1 MKEVGELMS
10 IDLLKQ
16 KQVWHDKMNQIK
28 QMVDAEIRNRPK
40 DLCTLWLKQINQEV
54 YKALEIQYRMGLECI
69 NQNLPE
75 ISIELVLRKGSLDFR
90 PNFDQLKMKY
100 YSEIQNFISTPL
112 KFYGV
117 GGSGKTIEMF

>member
-1 MKEVGELMS
+1 
-10 IDLLKQ
+10 
-16 KQVWHDKMNQIK
+16 MNQIK

-75 ISIELVLRKGSLDFR
+75 ISIELVLRKGNLDFR

-112 KFYGV
+112 KFQGV

>member
-1 MKEVGELMS
+1 MATELINENRKLRKIHTNVMKEVGELMS

-75 ISIELVLRKGSLDFR
+75 ISIELVLRKGNLDFR

-100 YSEIQNFISTPL
+100 YSEI
-112 KFYGV
+112 
-117 GGSGKTIEMF
+117 

>member
-1 MKEVGELMS
+1 MKEVSELMS

-112 KFYGV
+112 KF
-117 GGSGKTIEMF
+117 

>member
-1 MKEVGELMS
+1 MATELINENRKLRKIHTNVMKEVGELMS

-28 QMVDAEIRNRPK
+28 QMVDAEIRDRPK

-75 ISIELVLRKGSLDFR
+75 ISIELTLRKGSLDFR

-100 YSEIQNFISTPL
+100 YSEI
-112 KFYGV
+112 
-117 GGSGKTIEMF
+117 